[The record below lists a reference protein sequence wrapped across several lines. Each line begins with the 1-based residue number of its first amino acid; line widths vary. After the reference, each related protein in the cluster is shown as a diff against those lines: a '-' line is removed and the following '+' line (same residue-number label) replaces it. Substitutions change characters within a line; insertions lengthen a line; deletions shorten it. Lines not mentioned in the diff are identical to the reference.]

1 MTPEVLAE
9 WRKKGLCFHC
19 NKKYNP
25 GHNCPKLFKIEAC
38 WEEEDN
44 DVEMEIENGSEDV
57 AP

>member
-1 MTPEVLAE
+1 MPEELAE

-19 NKKYNP
+19 NNKYNP
-25 GHNCPKLFKIEAC
+25 GHNCPKFFKIEAC

-44 DVEMEIENGSEDV
+44 DVEMEIENGSEDM